1 MATNLLYNNDCLDV
15 LKGIPDGTIDLIA
28 TDPPYKTTARGNHGN
43 AGGMFKKDLN
53 KKGMVFNHNSIT
65 PDQYASEFY
74 RVLKEDSHC
83 YVMTNHVNLISM
95 LNEFTNAG
103 FHFIKSLIWNKK
115 NKIMGQYYMSQ
126 FEYILFFRKSK
137 AKQIN
142 NCGTSDIL
150 EVANKKQKDTG
161 GNNLHDT
168 EKPVELMRILVENS
182 SREGELVLDPFMG
195 IGATGVACK
204 QLNRNFIGVE
214 LDPQYFEIA
223 KHRIED

>member
-115 NKIMGQYYMSQ
+115 
-126 FEYILFFRKSK
+126 
-137 AKQIN
+137 
-142 NCGTSDIL
+142 
-150 EVANKKQKDTG
+150 QKDTN

-182 SREGELVLDPFMG
+182 SRERELVLDPFMG